1 MNRLILTAVP
11 IALALLVSG
20 CDISSSSKPDPPD
33 KRPAQMSMI
42 SAADEIAAR
51 GRLQAIVTAEAGY
64 QATAPAGEYATLDEL
79 ITKGL
84 MNDPS
89 AGKLAR
95 YRFEV
100 KVTSHG
106 FEATAVPEKYGVTG
120 NRSFFVD
127 ETRIIRGA
135 DKRGAK
141 ATALD
146 PEV

>member
-1 MNRLILTAVP
+1 MNRLILTAVLVA
-11 IALALLVSG
+11 IAVLALG

-42 SAADEIAAR
+42 TAADEIAAR
-51 GRLQAIVTAEAGY
+51 GRLLAIVTAEAGY
-64 QATAPAGEYATLDEL
+64 QATAPTGQYATLDEL
-79 ITKGL
+79 IAKGFIT
-84 MNDPS
+84 DPS

-100 KVTSHG
+100 KVTSRG

-127 ETRIIRGA
+127 ETRVIRGA
-135 DKRGAK
+135 DRRGEK
-141 ATALD
+141 ATSSD
-146 PEV
+146 PEM

>member
-1 MNRLILTAVP
+1 MNRLIPTAVP
-11 IALALLVSG
+11 VVLALLVSG
-20 CDISSSSKPDPPD
+20 CDVSSSSKPDPPD

-42 SAADEIAAR
+42 TAADEIAAR
-51 GRLQAIVTAEAGY
+51 GRLLAIVTAEAGY

-79 ITKGL
+79 IAKGFIT
-84 MNDPS
+84 DPS
-89 AGKLAR
+89 TGKLAR

-100 KVTSHG
+100 KVTSRG

-127 ETRIIRGA
+127 ETRVIRGA

-141 ATALD
+141 ATASD
-146 PEV
+146 PEM

>member
-1 MNRLILTAVP
+1 MNRLVPTAVP
-11 IALALLVSG
+11 LALALLVSG

-42 SAADEIAAR
+42 TAADEIAAR

-64 QATAPAGEYATLDEL
+64 QATAPAGEYATLEEL
-79 ITKGL
+79 ISKGL

-127 ETRIIRGA
+127 ETRVVRGA

-141 ATALD
+141 ATVLD

>member
-1 MNRLILTAVP
+1 MNRLIPT
-11 IALALLVSG
+11 IALAVLICG
-20 CDISSSSKPDPPD
+20 CDMHGSSKSDSKTEE
-33 KRPAQMSMI
+33 KRPGQMSMI
-42 SAADEIAAR
+42 TAGDEIAAR
-51 GRLQAIVTAEAGY
+51 GRLQAITTAEAGY
-64 QATAPAGEYATLDEL
+64 QATSPSGEYGTLDEL
-79 ITKGL
+79 VSKGL

-106 FEATAVPEKYGVTG
+106 FEATAVPENYGVTG
-120 NRSFFVD
+120 TRSFFVD
-127 ETRIIRGA
+127 ETRVLRGA